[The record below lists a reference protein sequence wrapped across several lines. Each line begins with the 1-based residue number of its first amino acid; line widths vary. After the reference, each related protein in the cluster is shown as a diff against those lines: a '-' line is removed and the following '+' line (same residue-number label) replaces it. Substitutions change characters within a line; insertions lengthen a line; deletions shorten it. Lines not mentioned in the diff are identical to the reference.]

1 MTKELF
7 IKIQAALEAH
17 ISSCQL
23 YLSGINTTDD
33 LKKLTLGQAQEL
45 QRFCKAEESAMT
57 KFAQGD
63 LYHLIGMGE
72 LTPPQMMKL
81 TYLTKDWLQY
91 RSTIKTLAFN
101 FEQIAK
107 LPGLPVSSAYKLKLT
122 DLVLTSGT
130 ETLKQQTSGS
140 LPYAVSGNMIQ
151 VLAEDLPRFLTFWSE
166 KAKVQFS
173 ANNFEQKLKAGV
185 EYGGVRWTIDST
197 GNYVG
202 IIKQDNVQQL
212 FDGCAAK
219 YAQENSVK

>member
-1 MTKELF
+1 MNKELF

-17 ISSCQL
+17 ISSCQV
-23 YLSGINTTDD
+23 YLFGLETTDD
-33 LKKLTLGQAQEL
+33 LKKLTLGQAQDL

-63 LYHLIGMGE
+63 LYHIIGMGD

-81 TYLTKDWLQY
+81 TYLAKDWLQY

-101 FEQIAK
+101 FEQISK
-107 LPGLPVSSAYKLKLT
+107 LPGLPVSAAYKLKLT

-130 ETLKQQTSGS
+130 EVLKQSTGA
-140 LPYAVSGNMIQ
+140 LPYAISGNLIQ
-151 VLAEDLPRFLTFWSE
+151 VLAEDLQRFIDFWSE

-173 ANNFEQKLKAGV
+173 INNFEQKLKSGV

-202 IIKQDNVQQL
+202 VIKQDNVQQL
-212 FDGCAAK
+212 FEGCAAK
-219 YAQENSVK
+219 YA

>member
-1 MTKELF
+1 MTKEIF
-7 IKIQAALEAH
+7 IKIQAALETH
-17 ISSCQL
+17 IASCRV

-33 LKKLTLGQAQEL
+33 LKKLTLEQAQDL

-63 LYHLIGMGE
+63 LYHIIGMGE
-72 LTPPQMMKL
+72 LAPPQMMKL
-81 TYLTKDWLQY
+81 TYLAKDWLQY
-91 RSTIKTLAFN
+91 RSTVKTLAFN
-101 FEQIAK
+101 FEQISK

-130 ETLKQQTSGS
+130 EVLKQNTKT

-151 VLAEDLPRFLTFWSE
+151 VLAEDLPRFITFWSE

-173 ANNFEQKLKAGV
+173 VNNFEQKLKAGV
-185 EYGGVRWTIDST
+185 EYGGVRWTLDST

-219 YAQENSVK
+219 YAQENIVK

>member
-7 IKIQAALEAH
+7 IKIQTALEAH

-33 LKKLTLGQAQEL
+33 LKNLTLGQAQEL

-91 RSTIKTLAFN
+91 RSTIKTWLLTLSRLQSFRD
-101 FEQIAK
+101 FRYLLLISLSLLTWY
-107 LPGLPVSSAYKLKLT
+107 LPQALRL
-122 DLVLTSGT
+122 
-130 ETLKQQTSGS
+130 
-140 LPYAVSGNMIQ
+140 
-151 VLAEDLPRFLTFWSE
+151 
-166 KAKVQFS
+166 
-173 ANNFEQKLKAGV
+173 
-185 EYGGVRWTIDST
+185 
-197 GNYVG
+197 
-202 IIKQDNVQQL
+202 
-212 FDGCAAK
+212 
-219 YAQENSVK
+219 

>member
-1 MTKELF
+1 MNKELF

-17 ISSCQL
+17 ISSCQV
-23 YLSGINTTDD
+23 YFSGIETTDD
-33 LKKLTLGQAQEL
+33 LKNLTLGQAQEL

-63 LYHLIGMGE
+63 LYHLIGMGD

-81 TYLTKDWLQY
+81 TYLAKDWLQY
-91 RSTIKTLAFN
+91 RSTVKTLAFN
-101 FEQIAK
+101 FEQISK
-107 LPGLPVSSAYKLKLT
+107 LPGLPVSSAYKLKLA

-130 ETLKQQTSGS
+130 EVLKQSTGG
-140 LPYAVSGNMIQ
+140 LPYAVSGNLIQ
-151 VLAEDLPRFLTFWSE
+151 VLAEDLQRFIDFWSE

-173 ANNFEQKLKAGV
+173 VNNFEQKLKSGV
-185 EYGGVRWTIDST
+185 EYGGIRWTIDST

-202 IIKQDNVQQL
+202 VIKQDNVQQL

-219 YAQENSVK
+219 YTQENLVK

>member
-7 IKIQAALEAH
+7 IKIQTALEVH

-33 LKKLTLGQAQEL
+33 LRNLTLSQAQEL

-63 LYHLIGMGE
+63 LYHLIGMGD

-81 TYLTKDWLQY
+81 TYLAKDWLQY

-101 FEQIAK
+101 FEQISK
-107 LPGLPVSSAYKLKLT
+107 LPGLPVSAVYKLKLT
-122 DLVLTSGT
+122 DLVLTSGP
-130 ETLKQQTSGS
+130 EILRHSIGA
-140 LPYAVSGNMIQ
+140 LPYVISGNLIQ
-151 VLAEDLPRFLTFWSE
+151 VLAEDLQRFLDFWSE

-173 ANNFEQKLKAGV
+173 VNNFEQKLKSGA

-202 IIKQDNVQQL
+202 VIRQDNVQQL
-212 FDGCAAK
+212 FEGCAAK
-219 YAQENSVK
+219 YAQ

>member
-1 MTKELF
+1 MNKELF

-17 ISSCQL
+17 ISSCQD
-23 YLSGINTTDD
+23 YLFGLETTDD
-33 LKKLTLGQAQEL
+33 LKKLTLGQAQDL

-63 LYHLIGMGE
+63 LYHLIGMGD

-81 TYLTKDWLQY
+81 TYLAKDWLQY

-101 FEQIAK
+101 FEQISK

-130 ETLKQQTSGS
+130 EVLKQSTGT
-140 LPYAVSGNMIQ
+140 LPYAISGNLIQ
-151 VLAEDLPRFLTFWSE
+151 VLAEDLPRFIDFWSE

-173 ANNFEQKLKAGV
+173 VNNFEQKLKSGA

-197 GNYVG
+197 SNYVG
-202 IIKQDNVQQL
+202 VIKQDNVQQL
-212 FDGCAAK
+212 FEGCAAK
-219 YAQENSVK
+219 YTQ